1 MGTSINKPVFY
12 VLNKTNADNEEFIR
26 NTLANKN
33 QIVGVIPASTEI
45 SSAGLKGKELVG
57 EYENIKEL
65 AQIILIRL
73 Q

>member
-1 MGTSINKPVFY
+1 M
-12 VLNKTNADNEEFIR
+12 NKTNSDNEEFIR

-45 SSAGLKGKELVG
+45 ASAGLKGKELVG

-65 AQIILIRL
+65 AQTILIRL